1 MKNIDE
7 ILRYFPNKIYQIFF
21 NLFQE
26 NSKIAEELQ
35 EIRMRA
41 ERPIIL
47 KLRERDLILQYNIT
61 QAEILQIVERLC
73 ENSIYAYKNQI
84 CEGFITVKGG
94 HRIGLTGSCVIEN
107 GKIINVK
114 HISSLNFRIA
124 REVLNCSTRVLREV
138 IDIENKS
145 IYNTI
150 LVAPPG
156 KGKTT
161 MLRDIIRRLSN
172 GIDEINFKGKTC
184 GVVDER
190 GEIAAMYKGIPQNDV
205 GIRTDIIENVEKNQ
219 GIHMLIRTMA
229 PEIIACDEIGSK
241 EDVEAIHYA
250 LYSGV
255 KGIFTMHGKN
265 IEDIKNNKQIYELIE
280 NREIQKVVF
289 LQHYYLYNLIL
300 CLHYQYVLLISG
312 LQSLSFY

>member
-156 KGKTT
+156 RGKTT

-265 IEDIKNNKQIYELIE
+265 IEDLKNNKQIYELIE

-289 LQHYYLYNLIL
+289 L
-300 CLHYQYVLLISG
+300 
-312 LQSLSFY
+312 

>member
-1 MKNIDE
+1 MKNTDE

-26 NSKIAEELQ
+26 NSKISEELQ

-94 HRIGLTGSCVIEN
+94 HRVGLTGSCVIEN

-124 REVLNCSTRVLREV
+124 REVLNCSTRVLREI

-156 KGKTT
+156 RGKTT
-161 MLRDIIRRLSN
+161 MLRDVIRRLSN
-172 GIDEINFKGKTC
+172 GIDEINFNGKTC

-241 EDVEAIHYA
+241 NDVEAIHYA

-265 IEDIKNNKQIYELIE
+265 IEDIKNNRQIYELIE

-289 LQHYYLYNLIL
+289 L
-300 CLHYQYVLLISG
+300 
-312 LQSLSFY
+312 

>member
-1 MKNIDE
+1 MKNTDE

-26 NSKIAEELQ
+26 NSKISEELQ

-94 HRIGLTGSCVIEN
+94 HRVGLTGSCVIEN

-124 REVLNCSTRVLREV
+124 REVLNCSTRVLREI

-156 KGKTT
+156 RGKTT
-161 MLRDIIRRLSN
+161 MLRDVIRRLSN

-241 EDVEAIHYA
+241 NDVEAIHYA
-250 LYSGV
+250 LYSGI

-265 IEDIKNNKQIYELIE
+265 IEDIKNNRQIYELIE

-289 LQHYYLYNLIL
+289 L
-300 CLHYQYVLLISG
+300 
-312 LQSLSFY
+312 

>member
-1 MKNIDE
+1 MVNIDE

-26 NSKIAEELQ
+26 NNKIIDELQ
-35 EIRMRA
+35 EIRMRTD
-41 ERPIIL
+41 RPIIL
-47 KLRERDLILQYNIT
+47 RLREKDFILQYNIP
-61 QAEILQIVERLC
+61 QSEILQIVERLC

-94 HRIGLTGSCVIEN
+94 HRVGLTGSCVIVN
-107 GKIINVK
+107 GKIVNVK
-114 HISSLNFRIA
+114 YISSLNFRIA
-124 REVLNCSTRVLREV
+124 REVLNCSTRVLREI

-156 KGKTT
+156 RGKTT
-161 MLRDIIRRLSN
+161 ILRDVIRRLSN

-190 GEIAAMYKGIPQNDV
+190 GEIAAMYKGVPQNDV
-205 GIRTDIIENVEKNQ
+205 GIRTDIIENVTKNQ
-219 GIHMLIRTMA
+219 GIHMLVRTMA
-229 PEIIACDEIGSK
+229 PEIIACDEIGSSD
-241 EDVEAIHYA
+241 DVEAIHYA

-265 IEDIKNNKQIYELIE
+265 IEDIKNNRQIYELIE

-289 LQHYYLYNLIL
+289 L
-300 CLHYQYVLLISG
+300 
-312 LQSLSFY
+312 

>member
-114 HISSLNFRIA
+114 HISSLNFRLA

-156 KGKTT
+156 RGKTT

-241 EDVEAIHYA
+241 DDVEAIHYA

-289 LQHYYLYNLIL
+289 L
-300 CLHYQYVLLISG
+300 
-312 LQSLSFY
+312 

>member
-94 HRIGLTGSCVIEN
+94 HRVGLTGSCVIEN

-156 KGKTT
+156 RGKTT

-241 EDVEAIHYA
+241 DDVEAIHYA

-289 LQHYYLYNLIL
+289 L
-300 CLHYQYVLLISG
+300 
-312 LQSLSFY
+312 